1 MSRIK
6 CIFVHGLS
14 GWGSYDQ
21 AYSRMPY
28 RGMRGGDLMAP
39 QGGLMRRHDVRAFY
53 LDLLAM
59 LEGLSE
65 PSVTEG

>member
-6 CIFVHGLS
+6 YIFVHGLS

-28 RGMRGGDLMAP
+28 WGMRGGATTW
-39 QGGLMRRHDVRAFY
+39 RRRA
-53 LDLLAM
+53 A
-59 LEGLSE
+59 
-65 PSVTEG
+65 